1 MKFIDS
7 KFNYLKADFYSAI
20 LREILNCYVTE
31 QYMSSLIVTLCCIDY
46 MGIPLSGNKKN
57 TSIHF
62 KKFLE
67 QYMSVVNFK
76 YNDNN
81 IQEIIYAIRC
91 SLIHSFGEADA
102 LIKNN
107 VTPIFEV
114 GCRDSIHLMLD
125 KDNTGKDRI
134 HISIPHLISE
144 TIAGVEKFF
153 REMTDTVLLK
163 EWYSRLYVI
172 GGVGGTIN
180 KLLTVSKNT
189 IIYKNIHNFL
199 IDLDENPN
207 CTILELYENLK
218 TRLLEKYHQM

>member
-20 LREILNCYVTE
+20 LREILNCYVIE

-57 TSIHF
+57 TSFHF
-62 KKFLE
+62 KQFLE
-67 QYMSVVNFK
+67 HYMAEANPK
-76 YNDNN
+76 YSNTN

-91 SLIHSFGEADA
+91 SSVHSFGEADA
-102 LIKNN
+102 LQKKEII
-107 VTPIFEV
+107 PIFVV
-114 GCRDSIHLMLD
+114 GCRDSVHLLLD

-134 HISIPHLISE
+134 HISIPHLIAE

-153 REMTDTVLLK
+153 REITDTNILK
-163 EWYSRLYVI
+163 EWYGRLYI
-172 GGVGGTIN
+172 ISGVGGAIN
-180 KLLTVSKNT
+180 KLLTVSGNS

-199 IDLDENPN
+199 TELDDNTN
-207 CTILELYENLK
+207 CSILELYENIK
-218 TRLLEKYHQM
+218 TRLLAKYHQF